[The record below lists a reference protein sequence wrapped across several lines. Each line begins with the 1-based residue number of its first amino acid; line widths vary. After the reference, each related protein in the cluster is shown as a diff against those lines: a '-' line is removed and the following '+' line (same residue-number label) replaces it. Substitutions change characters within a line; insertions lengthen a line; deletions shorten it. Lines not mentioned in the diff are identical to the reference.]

1 MGCVQSIIQ
10 QRSNAYRVNESSTLL
25 EEDDAL
31 ESKRA
36 KSPESKAAAAE
47 KEQESKAAEIKAKEE
62 KQAEKQAEKKAK
74 EEKKAQKEAE
84 QKAKKAEKAEKK
96 KQDKKSKK
104 DKKEVPQAKADAE
117 SKAQESMPQAAA
129 KAKPDPKDYMFCGLK
144 NETRVK
150 APGCASSI
158 QTCHSELLL
167 HGCPVWQLQLC
178 TKHASQSFVTLLQ
191 EHQWPAVHHRQ
202 LPGEQLITPC
212 AARMHTCN
220 TLCPPASSHVSC
232 QQKCGDAVSPRS

>member
-1 MGCVQSIIQ
+1 MGCVQSVIQ

-47 KEQESKAAEIKAKEE
+47 KEQESKAAEIKAKAE

-84 QKAKKAEKAEKK
+84 QRAKKAEK
-96 KQDKKSKK
+96 KQDKK
-104 DKKEVPQAKADAE
+104 DKKEGPQAKADADP
-117 SKAQESMPQAAA
+117 KAKESMPQAAA

-150 APGCASSI
+150 APGYASSI
-158 QTCHSELLL
+158 RPATPRLML
-167 HGCPVWQLQLC
+167 HGCPVWPWQWQQH
-178 TKHASQSFVTLLQ
+178 TKHVSQPTVALLQ
-191 EHQWPAVHHRQ
+191 EHQRPAVHHRQ
-202 LPGEQLITPC
+202 LPGGQLTMGC
-212 AARMHTCN
+212 VACMHTHN
-220 TLCPPASSHVSC
+220 TYHSASNYRFRYASC
-232 QQKCGDAVSPRS
+232 QQKRVP